1 MSVVPD
7 GVTFTNNAVTILPDG
22 TAVESGHVTLEDA
35 VARQHAITLTA
46 GGAVRRYRFDGS
58 SWR

>member
-1 MSVVPD
+1 
-7 GVTFTNNAVTILPDG
+7 VTILPDG